1 MITAIVLPADLRTP
15 IRTVEL
21 DKRDLNAYRGLVGG
35 PLEIITFERPEATL
49 YLNDEGKL
57 EGLPLNQRA
66 TLMASVHNSA
76 FRGRDVIVGDAFL
89 VGPADRHGDDLSVPK
104 ELVTLLLRTER
115 FRVLMQSE
123 GDPEFYGN
131 LLVYNHWLNAYAGA
145 VEWAQRLPQV
155 EEVRVVAAE

>member
-35 PLEIITFERPEATL
+35 SLEIITFERPEATL

-76 FRGRDVIVGDAFL
+76 FRGRDVITGDALL
-89 VGPADRHGDDLSVPK
+89 VGPADRHGDDLSAPK
-104 ELVTLLLRTER
+104 NWSPCCSAPSAFGCSCRAKATRSSTEICW
-115 FRVLMQSE
+115 STTT
-123 GDPEFYGN
+123 G
-131 LLVYNHWLNAYAGA
+131 
-145 VEWAQRLPQV
+145 
-155 EEVRVVAAE
+155 